1 MEERISNFWN
11 VYGNP
16 LLFVYGIAAWACPM
30 DIYYSQEEVAEG
42 FEIGKF
48 FAIIALVI
56 ID

>member
-1 MEERISNFWN
+1 MGIHYFLFM
-11 VYGNP
+11 G
-16 LLFVYGIAAWACPM
+16 LLLACPM